1 MSVIVVQN
9 RSSIGFVIPDGG
21 IVMFHGDP
29 DTLDSEKWS
38 VVSAVEGAMVKG
50 ASEGNLT
57 QSGSWTHSH
66 TNPSLN
72 SVADHNHDYTPQDAF
87 GNGGSNNSHPGYGSS
102 DGALAGHSHY
112 TSVSGGTGAGGH
124 THSIGVTNSAT
135 VYPPYCKLLF
145 IQANGDQPL
154 PVGGIVM
161 WKETLSSRPEGL
173 NLCDGG
179 SYGGVSTPDL
189 RGKFVIGASSTDIGN
204 SGGSSTHSHSQ
215 PVTGEGGGHSH
226 PVSGSASGY
235 IGSAI
240 NNAYF
245 LAGGA
250 TKGVPK
256 SHGHSW
262 STNTATDQD
271 HSHSVPDTGSTSHIP
286 AYLKVYFLKR
296 TEENSQEFL
305 PGSVILWPSSVSI
318 PSGWQ
323 AWSAM
328 VGNYACGAS
337 GDSDLLDTGGN
348 SGGHTHSV
356 STTNSRGDH
365 NHGGENACGT
375 TGSSGEQN
383 HYGGTGYDICK
394 AHTHSGGTFIV
405 GYAGAHSHS
414 FSSSTTGST
423 TYNPVH
429 VDLIFIE
436 KI

>member
-1 MSVIVVQN
+1 
-9 RSSIGFVIPDGG
+9 
-21 IVMFHGDP
+21 
-29 DTLDSEKWS
+29 
-38 VVSAVEGAMVKG
+38 MVKG

-72 SVADHNHDYTPQDAF
+72 SVADHNHDYTPKNAF
-87 GNGGSNNSHPGYGSS
+87 GNGGSNNSHPGFGTA
-102 DGALAGHSHY
+102 DGALGGHGHY
-112 TSVSGGTGAGGH
+112 TSVDSGTAAGGH
-124 THSIGVTNSAT
+124 THSIGSTNSVT

-161 WKETLSSRPEGL
+161 WKESLSSRPEGL

-179 SYGGVSTPDL
+179 SYDEISTPDL
-189 RGKFVIGASSTDIGN
+189 RNKFVIGASVSDVGN
-204 SGGSSTHSHSQ
+204 TGGRISHTHSQ
-215 PVTGEGGGHSH
+215 PVTGTGGSHSH
-226 PVSGSASGY
+226 NVSGGAAGY

-245 LAGGA
+245 LPDGG
-250 TKGVPK
+250 TKGVRK
-256 SHGHSW
+256 WHGHSW
-262 STNTATDQD
+262 SADTATDPA
-271 HSHSVPDTGSTSHIP
+271 HSHSVPNTGSASHIP
-286 AYLKVYFLKR
+286 AYLKVFFLKR
-296 TEENSQEFL
+296 TEENSEEFL
-305 PGSVILWPSSVSI
+305 PGSVILWPSSATI

-328 VGNYACGAS
+328 IGNYAYGAS
-337 GDSDLLDTGGN
+337 SDSDLLKTGGN
-348 SGGHTHSV
+348 GGGHTHSLS
-356 STTNSRGDH
+356 STNARGDH

-375 TGSSGEQN
+375 TGSSGEEN
-383 HYGGTGYDICK
+383 HLSGTGLNICK
-394 AHTHSGGTFIV
+394 AHTHTGGTFVV
-405 GYAGAHSHS
+405 GYAGSHSHS

-423 TYNPVH
+423 VYNPVH